1 MVLFYMVSNDFI
13 FNFLS
18 TQNIIVKLK
27 SLGLRMKEA
36 SEGLTK
42 VLQNCVNVY
51 IEYKNEHI
59 F

>member
-42 VLQNCVNVY
+42 VLQNYVNIY
-51 IEYKNEHI
+51 IK
-59 F
+59 